1 MFGFALSVLLA
12 TLAIAAFP
20 RWRHS
25 EHWGY
30 APSLSVAALLVLV
43 AVATVTVGER
53 PKVGEALV
61 ENPPVRIS
69 AEEVRMA
76 NLPGEEEAMNAF

>member
-43 AVATVTVGER
+43 AVATVGER